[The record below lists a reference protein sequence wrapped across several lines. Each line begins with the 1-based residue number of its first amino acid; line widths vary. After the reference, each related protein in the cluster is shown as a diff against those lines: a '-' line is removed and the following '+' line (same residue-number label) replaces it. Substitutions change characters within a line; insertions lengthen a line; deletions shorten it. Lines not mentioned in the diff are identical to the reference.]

1 MRVYDPTT
9 TTLSVNWEPAEGPV
23 RQYRIRW
30 RPKNGYEEEK
40 FVSVFYKYSPFGVEV
55 IQLRAIF

>member
-9 TTLSVNWEPAEGPV
+9 TTLSVNWEPAQGPV

-40 FVSVFYKYSPFGVEV
+40 YVSMFYKFKV
-55 IQLRAIF
+55 IQLRAIFQP